1 MRMSLFS
8 STRSRAGAF
17 AVSALAAVSLL
28 GATSSLAS
36 ADDGAVF
43 TQTNSAAGNAV
54 LAFDRAAD
62 GHLTPAGSFATGGL
76 GSGTSLGSQGPVAA
90 RSDTVYAVDAGS
102 GDIAA
107 LRVTR
112 HGLRPFD
119 RDPAGIQPISL
130 TVHGSLLYALDA
142 GGSGQILGYRVR
154 PGGDL
159 KPINRSAR
167 PLSAG
172 ASAPAQ
178 VSFSPDGRF
187 LAVTEKNTN
196 RIDTYRVLPDGR
208 VIGPVVNA
216 SAGAT
221 PFGFAFDPAG
231 RLIVSEA
238 GASTASSY
246 ALARNGTLATIS
258 SQIPTL
264 EGAACWVAVT
274 PDGRF
279 AYTGNGGGSVTAFAV
294 SARGELT
301 RLQSFSSPGANEV
314 AISPDGAHLYVE
326 NPGPGMI
333 SAFSIGGDGLLTALP
348 AVTGLPSGLA
358 GIAAS

>member
-1 MRMSLFS
+1 MSLLS
-8 STRSRAGAF
+8 STRSRAAAF
-17 AVSALAAVSLL
+17 AASALAATALL
-28 GATSSLAS
+28 GATSALAS
-36 ADDGAVF
+36 ADTGRVF
-43 TQTNSAAGNAV
+43 TQTNSAGGNAV
-54 LAFDRAAD
+54 LAFNRAPD
-62 GHLTPAGSFATGGL
+62 GHLTPAGSFATGGR
-76 GSGTSLGSQGPVAA
+76 GSGASLGSQGPVAV
-90 RSDTVYAVDAGS
+90 RGDTVYAADAGS

-107 LRVTR
+107 LRVTP

-119 RDPAGIQPISL
+119 REPAGAQPISV
-130 TVHGSLLYALDA
+130 TVDGSLLYALDA
-142 GGSGQILGYRVR
+142 GNGGQVLGYRVR
-154 PGGDL
+154 PDGGL

-167 PLSAG
+167 PLSPG
-172 ASAPAQ
+172 ASGPAQ

-187 LAVTEKNTN
+187 LAVTEKDTN

-208 VIGPVVNA
+208 VSGPVVNT

-246 ALARNGTLATIS
+246 ALAPNGALETIS

-294 SARGELT
+294 SAAGQLT
-301 RLQSFSSPGANEV
+301 RLQSFASPGANEV
-314 AISPDGAHLYVE
+314 AISPDGARLYVE
-326 NPGPGMI
+326 NPGPGTI
-333 SAFSIGGDGLLTALP
+333 SAFSIGRDGLLTALP
-348 AVTGLPSGLA
+348 TVTGLPSGLA

>member
-1 MRMSLFS
+1 MSLLS
-8 STRSRAGAF
+8 STRSRAGTL
-17 AVSALAAVSLL
+17 AVAASLFGASAA
-28 GATSSLAS
+28 LAS
-36 ADDGAVF
+36 ADIGRVY
-43 TQTNSAAGNAV
+43 TQTNNASGNAV

-62 GHLTPAGSFATGGL
+62 GHLTPAGSFATGGR
-76 GSGTSLGSQGPVAA
+76 GAGAGLGSQGPVAVHG
-90 RSDTVYAVDAGS
+90 DTVYAADAGS
-102 GDIAA
+102 GDVAA

-112 HGLRPFD
+112 GGLRAFE
-119 RDPAGIQPISL
+119 RDPAGAHPISI
-130 TVHGSLLYALDA
+130 TARGSLLYVLDDA
-142 GGSGQILGYRVR
+142 GSGQILGFRVG
-154 PGGDL
+154 PDGEL
-159 KPINRSAR
+159 KPIRGSAR
-167 PLSAG
+167 PLSPG

-196 RIDTYRVLPDGR
+196 RIDTYRVGPDGR
-208 VIGPVVNA
+208 AGGPTVND

-246 ALARNGTLATIS
+246 ALANDGTLGAIS

-264 EGAACWVAVT
+264 QGAACWVAVT

-294 SARGELT
+294 SANGELT
-301 RLQSFSSPGANEV
+301 RLQSFTSPGANELT
-314 AISPDGAHLYVE
+314 ISPDGTRLYVSD
-326 NPGPGMI
+326 PGPGTI
-333 SAFSIGGDGLLTALP
+333 SAFTIGDDGLLTALP
-348 AVTGLPSGLA
+348 SVTGLPTGLA

>member
-1 MRMSLFS
+1 MTLFS

-17 AVSALAAVSLL
+17 AVSVLAAASLL

-36 ADDGAVF
+36 ADTGSVF

-54 LAFDRAAD
+54 LAFDRAPD
-62 GHLTPAGSFATGGL
+62 GHLIAAGSFATGGL
-76 GSGTSLGSQGPVAA
+76 GSGTSLGSQGPVAV
-90 RSDTVYAVDAGS
+90 RGDTVYAVDAGS

-107 LRVTR
+107 LRATR
-112 HGLRPFD
+112 HGLLPSD
-119 RDPAGIQPISL
+119 REPAGAQPISV

-142 GGSGQILGYRVR
+142 GNGGQILGYRVR
-154 PGGDL
+154 PDGGL
-159 KPINRSAR
+159 KSINRSAR
-167 PLSAG
+167 PLGPG
-172 ASAPAQ
+172 ASGPAE

-187 LAVTEKNTN
+187 LAVTEKDTN
-196 RIDTYRVLPDGR
+196 HIDTYKVLPDGR
-208 VIGPVVNA
+208 VSGPVINT

-246 ALARNGTLATIS
+246 TLTSDGALAAIS
-258 SQIPTL
+258 AQIPTL
-264 EGAACWVAVT
+264 QGAACWVAIT
-274 PDGRF
+274 PNGRF

-301 RLQSFSSPGANEV
+301 RLQSFASPGANEV
-314 AISPDGAHLYVE
+314 AISPDGSRLYVE
-326 NPGPGMI
+326 NPGPGTI
-333 SAFSIGGDGLLTALP
+333 SAFSIGTDGLLTALQT
-348 AVTGLPSGLA
+348 VTGLPTGLA